1 MKKYEEI
8 WKLAVANMTS
18 KDNIAIIHYSLTTHH
33 ILKQFN
39 FDNYV
44 LVKTTVPTQSLETR
58 RVFFPVLTRRLTG
71 QRVFSFF
78 AITLVRV
85 IAKEN

>member
-1 MKKYEEI
+1 MDPDVKSLFSGY
-8 WKLAVANMTS
+8 
-18 KDNIAIIHYSLTTHH
+18 II
-33 ILKQFN
+33 I
-39 FDNYV
+39 V
-44 LVKTTVPTQSLETR
+44 LHTVPTKSLETR

>member
-1 MKKYEEI
+1 MHTI
-8 WKLAVANMTS
+8 M
-18 KDNIAIIHYSLTTHH
+18 HH
-33 ILKQFN
+33 VILC
-39 FDNYV
+39 
-44 LVKTTVPTQSLETR
+44 TVPTQSLETR

-78 AITLVRV
+78 TITLVRV